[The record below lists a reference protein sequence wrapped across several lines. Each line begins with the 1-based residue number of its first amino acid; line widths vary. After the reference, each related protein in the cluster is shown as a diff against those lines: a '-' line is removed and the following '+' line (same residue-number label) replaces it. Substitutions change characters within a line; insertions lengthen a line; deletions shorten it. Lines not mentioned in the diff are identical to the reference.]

1 MKNLLAQNIVAPI
14 ITEPPTLTLQQQLAT
29 VEALKIL
36 WILRFSVLPLFV
48 IIFVFRKKFSNRLR
62 LVLVFSLILF
72 FAITFYVEY
81 LLFGYVN
88 VARFFMKYAY

>member
-1 MKNLLAQNIVAPI
+1 MKNLLAQNMVTPY

-36 WILRFSVLPLFV
+36 WTLRFSVILVFILL
-48 IIFVFRKKFSNRLR
+48 FVFRKKLSNRVRVILI
-62 LVLVFSLILF
+62 FSFILF

-88 VARFFMKYAY
+88 LARFFMKHAY